1 MQEED
6 VFYLI
11 QIDNLF
17 LGGASNDHG
26 AKGLVIDLAF
36 IISDYFYETKSILFG
51 LVKLLICLTFR
62 VERVK
67 VEPIKDVGAIL
78 QDHHVEVFGV
88 RDKGIADLEELF
100 ALVDANPV
108 QDVVLERIGNDEVVS
123 DTGEAGVG
131 PVHAEGSNGGEHA
144 LDVANVVLD
153 DLKLIMSATLNKTL
167 HIRSLEYIKII
178 ITHGDTIYFYQVF
191 IILIVSICLILSQTG
206 VIYSEVINFD
216 RLIFTYYMKAYF

>member
-1 MQEED
+1 
-6 VFYLI
+6 
-11 QIDNLF
+11 
-17 LGGASNDHG
+17 
-26 AKGLVIDLAF
+26 
-36 IISDYFYETKSILFG
+36 
-51 LVKLLICLTFR
+51 
-62 VERVK
+62 
-67 VEPIKDVGAIL
+67 
-78 QDHHVEVFGV
+78 
-88 RDKGIADLEELF
+88 
-100 ALVDANPV
+100 V
-108 QDVVLERIGNDEVVS
+108 QDVVLERIGYDEVVS